1 MFVFVKPDEVQRLDG
16 IESVCGRA
24 VELLP
29 VRRTAGRCC
38 DGHIQEPLQHQCV
51 LHIHRQCY
59 DRARQRNVEVRRI
72 GIINKVVRL
81 FYTHIIDNK

>member
-1 MFVFVKPDEVQRLDG
+1 LNVVSFVKPDEVRRLDG

-29 VRRTAGRCC
+29 VRRTAGRRC

-51 LHIHRQCY
+51 LHIHHQCH
-59 DRARQRNVEVRRI
+59 DRAW
-72 GIINKVVRL
+72 
-81 FYTHIIDNK
+81 